1 MIVVVNYGIGNVFS
15 IINALKILRAD
26 AVLSSDKAVIEKADK
41 IILPG
46 VGFFKEAVKNIEESG
61 LKDLLIEKSKKKT
74 SILGICIGM
83 QILFEESEE
92 SPGIKGLNLL
102 RGKVKKLPSIVRV
115 PHMGWNTV
123 HLKKPFPFKDMN
135 YFYFAHSYYCY
146 PEKEGIILGET
157 FYGIS
162 FPSIVRDENIWGV
175 QFHPEKSGKN
185 GIEFL
190 RRWLNV
196 DNTSN

>member
-1 MIVVVNYGIGNVFS
+1 MIVVVDYGIGNIFS
-15 IINALKILRAD
+15 IMNALRIIGAA
-26 AVLSSDKAVIEKADK
+26 AVLSSDETVIEKADK

-46 VGFFKEAVKNIEESG
+46 VGFFKEAIKNIEESG
-61 LKDLLIEKSKKKT
+61 LKAVLIEKSRKKT
-74 SILGICIGM
+74 PVLGICLGM

-92 SPGIKGLNLL
+92 SPGIKGLCLL
-102 RGKVKKLPSIVRV
+102 KGKIKKLPSSVRI
-115 PHMGWNTV
+115 PHMGWNIV
-123 HLKKPFPFKDMN
+123 SLKEPSSFEDKN
-135 YFYFAHSYYCY
+135 HFYFAHSYYCL
-146 PEKEGIILGET
+146 PKKEEIILGET

-162 FPSIVRDENIWGV
+162 FPSIVRDENTWGV

-196 DNTSN
+196 DNTSD